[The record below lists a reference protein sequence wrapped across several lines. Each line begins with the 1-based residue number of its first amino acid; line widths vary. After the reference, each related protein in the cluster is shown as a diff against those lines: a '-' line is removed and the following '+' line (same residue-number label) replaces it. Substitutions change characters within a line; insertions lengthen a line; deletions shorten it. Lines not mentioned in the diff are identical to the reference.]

1 MAKAL
6 GLVALVAVTLTLG
19 SALVAIWGQLPPKD
33 DLLELTQL
41 LLSWKVIT
49 GGLVL
54 AGVKTFEEEIKGVL
68 KRIGKA

>member
-19 SALVAIWGQLPPKD
+19 SAFVAIWGQLPPKD
-33 DLLELTQL
+33 DLLKLTQL

-54 AGVKTFEEEIKGVL
+54 AGVKTFENEIKDVL
-68 KRIGKA
+68 KRFAKH